1 MSSNIRS
8 DGRGSRSDGLR
19 MNVLPQ
25 AIANGRN
32 HSGIIAGKLNG
43 VIAPTTPTGWRTSS
57 TSTPPRDA
65 LEVLALEQV
74 RDRAV
79 AASVD
84 SIPRSTSPRAS
95 PSVLPMSSVT
105 RRAISS
111 WCSQSASRSA
121 ITARARFCGG
131 TARQAGCASRAA
143 RAAAS
148 TSAAPESGTSAASSP
163 VAGLRSSSVPSPAA
177 STQPPPM

>member
-1 MSSNIRS
+1 MK
-8 DGRGSRSDGLR
+8 
-19 MNVLPQ
+19 VLPQ
-25 AIANGRN
+25 AIAYGRN
-32 HSGIIAGKLNG
+32 QSGIIAGKLNG
-43 VIAPTTPTGWRTSS
+43 VIAATTPTGWRTSS
-57 TSTPPRDA
+57 TSTP
-65 LEVLALEQV
+65 
-74 RDRAV
+74 RATPSRFSPLSRCGIPH

-84 SIPRSTSPRAS
+84 SIPRRTSPRAS
-95 PSVLPMSSVT
+95 SSVLPMSSVT

-121 ITARARFCGG
+121 MTARARFCGA

-148 TSAAPESGTSAASSP
+148 TSAAPESGTRAVSSP
-163 VAGLRSSSVPSPAA
+163 VAGLRSSSVPSLAA